1 MERVLKA
8 RAGRGVRQEEE
19 GDRGE
24 PSIALKMNF

>member
-8 RAGRGVRQEEE
+8 RAGERVKEDVGSA
-19 GDRGE
+19 GE